1 MARTARKESETGYY
15 HVIMRGN
22 NKSYVFKNKREKIL
36 YIETIMKMQE
46 EGLIELVAWSV
57 MDNHVHIVLKAELE
71 NMSLALKRINIR
83 FAVRYHQ
90 IQKTSG
96 HVFQDRFISEPIE
109 SDEYLML
116 VVRYVHNNPVKAKI
130 VQDASDYEWSSYG
143 RYLENDL
150 NSTMAFTYQVM
161 GNSPKKFE
169 AFHKLE
175 DHREYLEIKEDRD
188 AYREERFNRI
198 MANHC
203 NEYGVID
210 GKETRVNKETSN
222 ELVRDLGEN
231 SGYSLRVVA
240 KKLEIPFSRVQKC
253 CKDNFII

>member
-1 MARTARKESETGYY
+1 MERTARKESETGYY